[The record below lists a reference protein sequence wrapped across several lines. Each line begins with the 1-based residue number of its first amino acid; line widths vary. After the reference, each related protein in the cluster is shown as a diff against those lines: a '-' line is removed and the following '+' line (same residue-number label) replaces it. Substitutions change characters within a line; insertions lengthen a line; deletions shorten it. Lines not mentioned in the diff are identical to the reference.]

1 MAIDLGRKRCGIAVT
16 DPLQI
21 IANGLTTVESGKLAD
36 WVVDY
41 VSREEVETIVI
52 GEPKDMHNNP
62 SESAQYIE
70 PFLKQLKKALP
81 DMVVKRFDE
90 RFTSVMAHQTMI
102 DAGLGK
108 KQRQNKELVDT
119 ISATIILQSYMSSLN
134 PSVISTG
141 AGRRSGEIL

>member
-1 MAIDLGRKRCGIAVT
+1 
-16 DPLQI
+16 
-21 IANGLTTVESGKLAD
+21 
-36 WVVDY
+36 VV
-41 VSREEVETIVI
+41 

-81 DMVVKRFDE
+81 DMTVKRFDE

-108 KQRQNKELVDT
+108 KARQNKELVDT
-119 ISATIILQSYMSSLN
+119 ISATIILQSYMNYNSL
-134 PSVISTG
+134 
-141 AGRRSGEIL
+141 